1 MPGQPPGTWTLV
13 YEVICGMG
21 QVQPP
26 AKSDMLEPSDESHEE
41 YTTVPDGDQ
50 WMD

>member
-1 MPGQPPGTWTLV
+1 
-13 YEVICGMG
+13 MG